1 MFLLLVAIAEVVGR
15 ALTTHVDRWLHVT
28 PLAPSDASYYPFL
41 LVGVKVAAALAC
53 AALLARATR
62 ALAAADSG
70 GRLLHAVGHGHE
82 HRAPRLR
89 PGLSPRIWL
98 GAFLTT
104 SLLYLVHSDA
114 DGIVAGRWQL
124 FAPWLHSYALPIFA
138 VLAVAIAAL
147 WRVASWLY
155 DVEEYAEREIAR
167 VRHILNAAFRGETTI
182 HARPVDDSGP
192 RRRFGLAF
200 ESRPPPL
207 AA

>member
-15 ALTTHVDRWLHVT
+15 ALTTHVDRWLHVS

-53 AALLARATR
+53 AAVLARATR
-62 ALAAADSG
+62 VLAAADSG

-114 DGIVAGRWQL
+114 DGIVAGRWQM

-138 VLAVAIAAL
+138 VLAVVIAVL

-155 DVEEYAEREIAR
+155 DVEEYAERAIAR
-167 VRHILNAAFRGETTI
+167 VRHILNAAFRRETI